1 MTILK
6 VRDYKL
12 RSYTLNAVSYH
23 FLGEQKEDVHHSV
36 ISDLQV
42 NRVLEIST
50 VVFLQCLLQFD
61 LLTGGQQSDETQTCC
76 VLS

>member
-1 MTILK
+1 MTFLK

-42 NRVLEIST
+42 NRVLKIST
-50 VVFLQCLLQFD
+50 VVFYNVFD